1 MFNDKLYEL
10 FEQRLYSSE
19 LETETQ
25 EEFIYRVVEDY
36 VSDLIRM
43 AHIPIHC
50 LSALQ
55 EDLEAEVTDM
65 LKVKTYGF
73 YNLAEFKKSLKE

>member
-1 MFNDKLYEL
+1 MFNDKLYQL

-50 LSALQ
+50 LAVLQ

-65 LKVKTYGF
+65 LKIKTYGF
-73 YNLAEFKKSLKE
+73 YNLAEFKKSLKK